1 MIKMK
6 RAYEPA
12 QKGDGYR
19 VLIDRLWPRG
29 IKKEKLVH
37 NEWAKELAPSTELR
51 ESFGH
56 EVSKWKKF
64 RTQYKKE
71 LRTKEASEKISLL
84 AKRARHKTVTLVYS
98 ARDEEHN
105 DAVVLKEVL
114 ERIVKKLKQK
124 LEQ

>member
-12 QKGDGYR
+12 QKDDGYR

-37 NEWAKELAPSTELR
+37 DEWAKELAPSTELR
-51 ESFGH
+51 QSFGH
-56 EVSKWKKF
+56 EESKWKEF
-64 RTQYKKE
+64 RAQYKRE
-71 LRTKEASEKISLL
+71 LRHKEASEKISSL
-84 AKRARHKTVTLVYS
+84 ARRARRKTVTLVYS

-114 ERIVKKLKQK
+114 ERMVKKLG
-124 LEQ
+124 EEN

>member
-19 VLIDRLWPRG
+19 VLVDRLWPRG
-29 IKKEKLVH
+29 IKKEKLIY

-51 ESFGH
+51 QSFGH
-56 EVSKWKKF
+56 EESKWKMF

-84 AKRARHKTVTLVYS
+84 AQRALNKTVTLVYS

-114 ERIVKKLKQK
+114 EGIVKKLDESKID
-124 LEQ
+124 

>member
-56 EVSKWKKF
+56 EISKWKMF

-84 AKRARHKTVTLVYS
+84 AKRARRHTVTLVYS

-114 ERIVKKLKQK
+114 ERIVKKL
-124 LEQ
+124 E